1 MALFNAKFILSL
13 RILGFDHYRF
23 PCSCQAFA
31 YIASR
36 NSPFD
41 PIHLFSRALLNS
53 HWFCHYN
60 ENHLFHACLII
71 KYLMHSLWQ
80 AFQNMRLC
88 ISIQL
93 VSFSIPMLV
102 ILISTHTHQ
111 QAPFGYKNKFLV
123 IDTYPNLHDS
133 HCLLMFSY

>member
-1 MALFNAKFILSL
+1 MTLVNMKFSMCL
-13 RILGFDHYRF
+13 RILGLDHYRF
-23 PCSCQAFA
+23 PYSCQAFA

-36 NSPFD
+36 NMPFD

-60 ENHLFHACLII
+60 ENHFFHVCLII
-71 KYLMHSLWQ
+71 KYFMHSLWQ

-93 VSFSIPMLV
+93 VSKIWHACHFDF
-102 ILISTHTHQ
+102 HTHI
-111 QAPFGYKNKFLV
+111 NK
-123 IDTYPNLHDS
+123 LHLGIRINS
-133 HCLLMFSY
+133 SSLIHIPIYMTTIAC